1 MNPVLEVRNLKKVY
15 RGGEGPAVD
24 NVSFSMA
31 RGEMIGVIGP
41 SGAGKSTLLRCIN
54 RLVTPTAGHIFIEG
68 EEMTGAPAVRVRGLR
83 RRVGMVFQHHNLV
96 ARLTVMQNVMH
107 GRLGYMS
114 TLDGILG
121 RYQEA
126 DKKQAVEIL
135 TQTGLGSFLYHRAGE
150 LSGGQRQRV
159 GIVRALMQQPSI
171 LLCDEPIASLDPAS
185 AQVVMDLIRDVCHRS
200 AIACI
205 VNLHQVD
212 AALRYSDRIIGMY
225 RGGIVFDGPAAE
237 LKESVIEKIY
247 NKPIKQLMIGDG
259 IKGGIRD
266 EIREGMHSGIREE
279 PHDGIRDGIKEGLR
293 DGQNG

>member
-1 MNPVLEVRNLKKVY
+1 LEPVLEVRNLRKIY
-15 RGGEGPAVD
+15 RGGEAPAVD
-24 NVSFSMA
+24 ALSFSMA

-68 EEMTGAPAVRVRGLR
+68 EEITGAPASRVRGLR

-114 TLDGILG
+114 TLDGIFG
-121 RYQEA
+121 RYREA
-126 DKKQAVEIL
+126 DKRRAVDIL
-135 TQTGLGSFLYHRAGE
+135 TQTGLGDFLYHRAGE
-150 LSGGQRQRV
+150 LSGGQRQRA

-185 AQVVMDLIRDVCHRS
+185 AQVVMELIRDVARRRE
-200 AIACI
+200 IACL

-212 AALRYSDRIIGMY
+212 AALKYTDRIIGMFK
-225 RGGIVFDGPAAE
+225 GGIVFDGPTAQ
-237 LKESVIEKIY
+237 LKEAVIEKIY
-247 NKPIKQLMIGDG
+247 NKPMEELMIGG
-259 IKGGIRD
+259 ELPGS
-266 EIREGMHSGIREE
+266 EV
-279 PHDGIRDGIKEGLR
+279 
-293 DGQNG
+293 NG